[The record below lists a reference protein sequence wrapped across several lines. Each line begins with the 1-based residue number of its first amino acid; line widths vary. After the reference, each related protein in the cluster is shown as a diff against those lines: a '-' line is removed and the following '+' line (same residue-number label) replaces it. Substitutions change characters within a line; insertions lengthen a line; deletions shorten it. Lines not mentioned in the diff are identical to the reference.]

1 MLFRSG
7 VDTNFIGVQVVSCLM
22 ETSGDNQGN
31 DGGDAA
37 LAVQQR
43 RIHRVSWISG
53 VLWVLATLV
62 CTLWG
67 SDRFIAGHL
76 NDAAENAEND
86 TKAVSSVVNRIFHE
100 LAAIPQVMSSGRD
113 LIALVARYNARE
125 DEFSRLP
132 EEQRRKEL
140 QSDPVIARLAE
151 RLTLIR
157 NKLNYDL
164 IFIVE
169 SHGIR
174 ILTSDWDQPVALLG
188 ERIDDREYF
197 KEAMAGETGHMFV
210 VSRNTKTPSFFFS
223 APIRNESGVI
233 GAVVARQDYE
243 HMGSMLAGTQHVT
256 MIVSR
261 DGMVLAASHP
271 GFALRHLGA
280 LTDRRPDPDTLR
292 NIYSQQTLRSLT
304 AERPSHVLHEAQW
317 VIDGKPYLASK
328 MNLAVAD
335 YSLLVLTSTDSFTTL
350 RPLCYAIGTLVAL
363 FGVLVILLRD
373 RRALTR
379 AQRRHDAMITTA
391 LNEKLTLLNMDKD
404 RYLGIAA
411 HDLRN
416 PLSSMRGLSQ
426 LMLEMP
432 LEPPQEK
439 EFLETIH
446 RTSDEM
452 LGLVNDLLDVSVIES
467 GKLVLKRTDQDIV
480 KMVQRR
486 VRHLDPHA
494 RSKNIAVA
502 VDTPDGQRASID
514 GARFNQVVD
523 NLVGNAIKFSP
534 PGTTVKVSLR
544 SSDGNL
550 LFSVQDQ
557 GPGISEEDRKLL
569 FRSFQK
575 LSARPTGG
583 EKSTGLGL
591 AIVKKIVDAHG
602 GHITVD
608 KAPGGGTVFTVTVP
622 AGG

>member
-1 MLFRSG
+1 
-7 VDTNFIGVQVVSCLM
+7 M

-31 DGGDAA
+31 DSGDTA
-37 LAVQQR
+37 LAAQQR
-43 RIHRVSWISG
+43 RIHRISWISG
-53 VLWVLATLV
+53 VIWVLATLV

-67 SDRFIAGHL
+67 SDRFISGYL
-76 NDAAENAEND
+76 NEAAENAEND
-86 TKAVSSVVNRIFHE
+86 AKAVASVVNRIFHE
-100 LAAIPQVMSSGRD
+100 LAAIPQVMSSGRE

-132 EEQRRKEL
+132 EEQRRAEL
-140 QSDPVIARLAE
+140 KSDPVIARLTE
-151 RLTLIR
+151 RLTRIR

-164 IFIVE
+164 IFVLD
-169 SHGIR
+169 SRGIR
-174 ILTSDWDQPVALLG
+174 ILTSDWDKPVNLLG
-188 ERIDDREYF
+188 DRLDDREYF

-210 VSRNTKTPSFFFS
+210 VTRTTKTPSFFFS
-223 APIRNESGVI
+223 APMRDESGVI

-243 HMGSMLAGTQHVT
+243 HVGSMLAGTQHVT
-256 MIVSR
+256 MIISR

-280 LTDRRPDPDTLR
+280 LTDQRPNPDTLR
-292 NIYSQQTLRSLT
+292 NIYSQETLRSLT
-304 AERPSHVLHEAQW
+304 AARPSHILHEAQW
-317 VIDGKPYLASK
+317 VIDGQPYLASK
-328 MNLAVAD
+328 MKLAVAD
-335 YSLLVLTSTDSFTTL
+335 YSLLVLTSTDSFMTL
-350 RPLCYAIGTLVAL
+350 RPLYYAIGALVAL
-363 FGVLVILLRD
+363 FGVLIILLRD

-379 AQRRHDAMITTA
+379 AQRRHDAMITAA
-391 LNEKLTLLNMDKD
+391 LNEKLTVLNMDKD

-416 PLSSMRGLSQ
+416 PLSSMRGLAQ

-432 LEPPQEK
+432 LEPPQQK

-452 LGLVNDLLDVSVIES
+452 LALVNDLLDVSVIES
-467 GKLVLKRTDQDIV
+467 GKLALKRSDQDIV

-486 VRHLDPHA
+486 VRHLEPHA
-494 RSKNIAVA
+494 RSKNIALA
-502 VDTPDGQRASID
+502 VDAPDGQRASID

-523 NLVGNAIKFSP
+523 NLVSNAIKFSP

-608 KAPGGGTVFTVTVP
+608 GAPGGGTMFTVTVP
-622 AGG
+622 LGEPG